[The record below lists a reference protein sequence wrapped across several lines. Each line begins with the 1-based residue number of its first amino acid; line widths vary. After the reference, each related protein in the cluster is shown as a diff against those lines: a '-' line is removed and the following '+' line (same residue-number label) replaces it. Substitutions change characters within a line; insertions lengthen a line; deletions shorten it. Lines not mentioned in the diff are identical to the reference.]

1 MDPIKHKI
9 IHEAAEQFMLY
20 GVKSVT
26 MDDIAASMGMSKRT
40 IYEHFTNKKELLAEV
55 VDHLHHLQDCAE
67 ARRAEGA
74 ETVLDEFFELFNALD
89 ERSMRNG
96 KFAFEIGKYYPEIYE
111 EKYHAHHDKAIER
124 FRERMIKGIEQGV
137 ILPTLN
143 LEFST
148 YMLLEMIY
156 NVITNRK
163 RIVVRM
169 QVPIT
174 DAFRYTVVYLLRG
187 FSTDKGIRIID
198 EKTKNWKYNTEKE
211 N

>member
-9 IHEAAEQFMLY
+9 IHEAAEQFILY

-26 MDDIAASMGMSKRT
+26 MDDIAAALGMSKRT
-40 IYEHFTNKKELLAEV
+40 IYEHFTNKKELLSAV
-55 VDHLHHLQDCAE
+55 VDHIHHQQDCAE
-67 ARRAEGA
+67 QRLSEHA
-74 ETVLDEFFELFNALD
+74 ETILDEFFDMFNDLD
-89 ERSMRNG
+89 ERSQRNG
-96 KFAFEIGKYYPEIYE
+96 KFAFEVGKFYPEIYE
-111 EKYHAHHDKAIER
+111 EKYHAYHEKAIER
-124 FRERMIKGIEQGV
+124 FRERMTKGIEQGV

-156 NVITNRK
+156 NVITSR
-163 RIVVRM
+163 RQIVRM
-169 QVPIT
+169 RIPIT
-174 DAFRYTVVYLLRG
+174 DAFKYTIVYLLRG

-198 EKTKNWKYNTEKE
+198 EKTKHWKYSFVE